1 MQSDGLKQGSTGAA
15 TAVVEAETIT
25 QRLKILVG
33 NLRVSVTHHK
43 GYSHLHTLNKMMINC

>member
-25 QRLKILVG
+25 QHLKILVG